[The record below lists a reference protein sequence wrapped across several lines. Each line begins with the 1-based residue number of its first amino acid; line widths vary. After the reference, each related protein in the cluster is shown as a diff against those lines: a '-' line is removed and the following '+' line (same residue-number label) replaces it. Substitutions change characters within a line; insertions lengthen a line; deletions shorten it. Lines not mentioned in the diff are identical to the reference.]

1 MDFYFRKFENRKPFK
16 PVPYSP
22 TRELLYQFLAVISIV
37 IGAWYIHWRWTDSIN
52 WNAIWFSI
60 PLVIAETCAYIGL
73 IIFTINIW
81 KTEDTPI
88 TPPPRSIKECSNDP
102 NIIDRPISVDIFIAT
117 YNEDPELVRLS
128 IQDAKGIR
136 YPYEIDA
143 KISVLDDGR
152 RPEMKKVA
160 DEEGVGYITRDNN
173 IGFKAGNLRN
183 AMEQTFGDFIVICD
197 ADTRPFPTFLERT
210 LGYFRDPNVAWV
222 QSPHY
227 FYDLTEGTNLRY
239 VLKKYLWYP
248 GYVIGAA
255 IEKIFGEVKI
265 GEDRFV
271 NDPQMFF
278 DVIQRRRNWANA
290 SFCCGAGSIHRREA
304 IMEAAVK
311 TFADSVDGEVRRVT
325 AEISDPVIRGDME
338 DAMKREMLLE
348 TEMTPYKFHVSED
361 IYTSIVLHSDRE
373 REWKSV
379 YHPFPESKMLS
390 PQDLLSWTIQRFKY
404 AGGSLDIAITDNPV
418 FKKGLRWPQK
428 LMYGATFWSYFSGLW
443 NIIFLLSPVIYLF
456 TGVAPVDAYSFD
468 FFKHALAFLLANS
481 IAQMVGTWGVSGWGG
496 SATYLAFFPINMRA
510 LWTVLKGEKIKFP
523 TTPKDRQEGNFIHLV
538 WPQLTVIGLTIA
550 GLLYA
555 AYKIAIGQSDNYTG
569 LITNTFWGLNNVAAL
584 SGMVFASLWK
594 PKD

>member
-1 MDFYFRKFENRKPFK
+1 MDFYFRKFEGRKPFK
-16 PVPYSP
+16 PVPYSA
-22 TRELLYQFLAVISIV
+22 TRELLYQFFAVISIV
-37 IGAWYIHWRWTDSIN
+37 IGGWYIHWRWTDSIN
-52 WNAIWFSI
+52 WDAMWFSI

-88 TPPPRSIKECSNDP
+88 TPPPQSIKECSDNP
-102 NIIDRPISVDIFIAT
+102 EVVDRPISVDIFIAT

-136 YPYEIDA
+136 YPHPIDTQ
-143 KISVLDDGR
+143 ISVLDDGK
-152 RPEMKKVA
+152 RPEMKQVA
-160 DEEGVGYITRDNN
+160 DEEGVGYITRNNN

-197 ADTRPFPTFLERT
+197 SDTRPFPTFLERT

-222 QSPHY
+222 QTPHF
-227 FYDLTEGTNLRY
+227 FYDLTEGTHLKD

-248 GYVIGAA
+248 GYAVGAV
-255 IEKIFGEVKI
+255 IEKIFGDVMI

-311 TFADSVDGEVRRVT
+311 TFADSVDGEVRRIT
-325 AEISDPVIRGDME
+325 EEIADPAIRADME
-338 DAMKREMLLE
+338 EAMKREMLLE

-373 REWKSV
+373 RNWKSV

-443 NIIFLLSPVIYLF
+443 NIIFLLAPVVYLF

-481 IAQMVGTWGVSGWGG
+481 FAQMIGTWGVSGWGG

-523 TTPKDRQEGNFIHLV
+523 TTPKDRQEGTFLHLV
-538 WPQLTVIGLTIA
+538 WPQLTVICLTAA

-555 AYKIAIGQSDNYTG
+555 AFKIAIGVSDNYTG
-569 LITNTFWGLNNVAAL
+569 LITNAFWGLNNIAAL

-594 PKD
+594 PED